1 MKKHFERAQK
11 LRKEVKDDTA
21 KYEVTITQLKRK
33 GQMRQFKQIS
43 YWFTLILKSNTLN
56 KTATQNKNDSEEQY
70 PCSGN
75 HILV

>member
-21 KYEVTITQLKRK
+21 KYEVTITQLKQK

-43 YWFTLILKSNTLN
+43 YWFTLILKLNTLN

>member
-1 MKKHFERAQK
+1 MKKDFERAQK

>member
-21 KYEVTITQLKRK
+21 KYEVTITQLKQK

>member
-21 KYEVTITQLKRK
+21 KYEETITQLKRK
-33 GQMRQFKQIS
+33 GQIRQFKQIS

-70 PCSGN
+70 PCS
-75 HILV
+75 

>member
-43 YWFTLILKSNTLN
+43 YWFTLILKLNTLN

-75 HILV
+75 HIVV

>member
-43 YWFTLILKSNTLN
+43 YWFTLILKLNTLN